1 MKANAPF
8 SGTAAAR
15 NTLSPKTQAPA
26 ANDAGPVHPGLISHA
41 LLSPTT
47 QVQILSVVDATGSTS
62 LGDIIAELPG
72 HDDPVS
78 AVFALVAAD
87 ALVVLSEGIIDAHTV
102 LARRLPSDLTGELV
116 PVDTP
121 PLPDLPRENLE
132 DKLATAQWS
141 DFVGNADAELPPDL
155 VQVPSSTLQPRILRG
170 SGRHRAAFKYAIGLQ
185 QPGVYIQLCGNE
197 AYVGYGSDV
206 GFRIAM
212 GKQMDSLP
220 DTILVI
226 TDASN
231 GLSEEDGLALE
242 RILWA
247 YVSDDA
253 DFTVV
258 NKQPNGAPISVER
271 YDQLVQFTAQVVLAL
286 RQADIMFLEGSVRQR
301 LSGPRAEP
309 DRLGAVRPFDSIPEG
324 RVMELNYRGLTALA
338 AERDDGS
345 WLLLRGSD
353 VRIDTVK
360 SASANA
366 SFQRAAWL
374 HSGLLEPAADG
385 SCYVLMRDMVFS
397 SGSAVGHF
405 VSGSKGFGLSCW
417 QPIEPE
423 DCEVDA
429 LAL

>member
-1 MKANAPF
+1 MTANATS
-8 SGTAAAR
+8 SGHAAAR
-15 NTLSPKTQAPA
+15 NPHSLSSDLLGSSGVDLA
-26 ANDAGPVHPGLISHA
+26 HPGLVTHPA
-41 LLSPTT
+41 LTPSV
-47 QVQILSVVDATGSTS
+47 QVQILSIVDATGSAS
-62 LGDIIAELPG
+62 IGDIITELPG

-78 AVFALVAAD
+78 AVFALVAAGV
-87 ALVVLSEGIIDAHTV
+87 LVVLSEGIIDAHTI
-102 LARRLPSDLTGELV
+102 LARRVPSDQSGDIV
-116 PVDTP
+116 PVDAA
-121 PLPDLPRENLE
+121 PLPDMLRENLK
-132 DKLATAQWS
+132 DKLATAQWT
-141 DFVGNADAELPPDL
+141 DFVADAEAELPPEL
-155 VQVPSSTLQPRILRG
+155 VQVPASSLQPRILLG
-170 SGRHRAAFKYAIGLQ
+170 SGRHRATFKYAVGLQ
-185 QPGVYIQLCGNE
+185 QPGVYIQLCGDQ
-197 AYVGYGSDV
+197 AYVGFGSDV

-212 GKQMDSLP
+212 GKQMDALP

-226 TDASN
+226 TDANNS
-231 GLSEEDGLALE
+231 LSEEDGLALE

-253 DFTVV
+253 GFTVV
-258 NKQPNGAPISVER
+258 NKQPDGAPVSVER

-286 RQADIMFLEGSVRQR
+286 RQGGIMFLEGSVRQR
-301 LSGPRAEP
+301 LAGPRAEP
-309 DRLGAVRPFDSIPEG
+309 ERLGAHRPFDSLPEG

-338 AERDDGS
+338 AQRDDGT

-374 HSGLLEPAADG
+374 HSGLLEMAGDG
-385 SCYVLMRDMVFS
+385 SCYVLMRDVVFS

-417 QPIEPE
+417 QPIDPD
-423 DCEVDA
+423 DCEIDA

>member
-1 MKANAPF
+1 MKANATS
-8 SGTAAAR
+8 SGRTAAR
-15 NTLSPKTQAPA
+15 NPHSPTSGLPASGGAELS
-26 ANDAGPVHPGLISHA
+26 HPGLISH
-41 LLSPTT
+41 PTLT
-47 QVQILSVVDATGSTS
+47 PSVQVQILSIVDATGSAS
-62 LGDIIAELPG
+62 ISDIIAELPG

-78 AVFALVAAD
+78 AVFALVAAG

-102 LARRLPSDLTGELV
+102 LARPRPSDPSDDLV
-116 PVDTP
+116 PVGAAP
-121 PLPDLPRENLE
+121 SPVPSSESLE
-132 DKLATAQWS
+132 DKLAVAQWS
-141 DFVGNADAELPPDL
+141 DFAGDADAELPPEL
-155 VQVPSSTLQPRILRG
+155 VQVPASSLQPRILRG
-170 SGRHRAAFKYAIGLQ
+170 SGRHRAAFKYTPGLQ
-185 QPGVYIQLCGNE
+185 QPGVYIQLCGDQ
-197 AYVGYGSDV
+197 AYVGYGGDV

-212 GKQMDSLP
+212 GRQMDALP

-226 TDASN
+226 TDVNN

-258 NKQPNGAPISVER
+258 NKQPDGAPISVER

-286 RQADIMFLEGSVRQR
+286 RQAGIMFLEGSVRQR
-301 LSGPRAEP
+301 LAGPRAEP
-309 DRLGAVRPFDSIPEG
+309 DRLGAVRPVDAIPEG
-324 RVMELNYRGLTALA
+324 RVKELNYRGLTALA

-374 HSGLLEPAADG
+374 HSGLLELAGDG
-385 SCYVLMRDMVFS
+385 SCYVLMRDMIFS

-405 VSGSKGFGLSCW
+405 VSGSKGHGLSCW
-417 QPIEPE
+417 QPIDPADSEI
-423 DCEVDA
+423 DA

>member
-1 MKANAPF
+1 MKAIATN
-8 SGTAAAR
+8 SGPVAAR
-15 NTLSPKTQAPA
+15 NPLSATSGLPA
-26 ANDAGPVHPGLISHA
+26 SGGVDLTHPGLISH
-41 LLSPTT
+41 PTLT
-47 QVQILSVVDATGSTS
+47 PSVQVQILSIVDATSSAS

-78 AVFALVAAD
+78 AAFALVAAG

-102 LARRLPSDLTGELV
+102 LARRLPSDESADLV
-116 PVDTP
+116 PVDAA

-132 DKLATAQWS
+132 DKLATAQWT
-141 DFVGNADAELPPDL
+141 DFVADADTELPPEL

-170 SGRHRAAFKYAIGLQ
+170 SGRHRAAFKYAPGLQ
-185 QPGVYIQLCGNE
+185 QPGVYIQLSGE
-197 AYVGYGSDV
+197 QAYIGFGGDV

-212 GKQMDSLP
+212 GKQMDALP

-226 TDASN
+226 TDVNN
-231 GLSEEDGLALE
+231 GLSENDGLALE

-258 NKQPNGAPISVER
+258 NKQPDGSPISPER

-286 RQADIMFLEGSVRQR
+286 RQAGIMFLEGSVRQR
-301 LSGPRAEP
+301 LAGPRAEP

-338 AERDDGS
+338 AERDDGT

-353 VRIDTVK
+353 VRVDTVK

-405 VSGSKGFGLSCW
+405 VSGSKGFGLACW
-417 QPIEPE
+417 QPIDPD
-423 DCEVDA
+423 DCDVEE
-429 LAL
+429 LAV

>member
-1 MKANAPF
+1 M
-8 SGTAAAR
+8 
-15 NTLSPKTQAPA
+15 
-26 ANDAGPVHPGLISHA
+26 
-41 LLSPTT
+41 
-47 QVQILSVVDATGSTS
+47 QILSVVDATGSAS
-62 LGDIIAELPG
+62 ISDIIAELPG

-78 AVFALVAAD
+78 AVFALVVAG

-102 LARRLPSDLTGELV
+102 LARQVPSDQSGDFV
-116 PVDTP
+116 PIEAAPSPVS
-121 PLPDLPRENLE
+121 LCESLQ
-132 DKLATAQWS
+132 DKLATAQWT
-141 DFVGNADAELPPDL
+141 DFVANADAELPPEL
-155 VQVPSSTLQPRILRG
+155 VQVPSSSLQPRILRG
-170 SGRHRAAFKYAIGLQ
+170 SGRHRAAFKYAPGLQ
-185 QPGVYIQLCGNE
+185 QPGVYIQLCGDQ
-197 AYVGYGSDV
+197 AYIGFGGDV

-212 GKQMDSLP
+212 GKQMDALP

-226 TDASN
+226 TDANDS
-231 GLSEEDGLALE
+231 LKEEDGLVLE
-242 RILWA
+242 RILWG

-258 NKQPNGAPISVER
+258 NKQPDGAPISVER

-286 RQADIMFLEGSVRQR
+286 RQADIMFLQGSVRQR
-301 LSGPRAEP
+301 LAGPRAEP
-309 DRLGAVRPFDSIPEG
+309 DRLGAPRPFDCIPEG
-324 RVMELNYRGLTALA
+324 QVMELNYRGLTALA

-374 HSGLLEPAADG
+374 HSGLLELAADG

-417 QPIEPE
+417 QPIDPE
-423 DCEVDA
+423 DTEFDE

>member
-1 MKANAPF
+1 MKAIATN
-8 SGTAAAR
+8 SGPVAAR
-15 NTLSPKTQAPA
+15 NPLSPTSDLSASDGA
-26 ANDAGPVHPGLISHA
+26 DLTYPGLISH
-41 LLSPTT
+41 PTLT
-47 QVQILSVVDATGSTS
+47 PSVQVQILSVVDATGSAS
-62 LGDIIAELPG
+62 IGEIVAELPG
-72 HDDPVS
+72 HVDPVS
-78 AVFALVAAD
+78 AIFALVAAG

-102 LARRLPSDLTGELV
+102 LARRGPSDQSGYLV
-116 PVDTP
+116 PVDAAP
-121 PLPDLPRENLE
+121 SPFPSNESLE
-132 DKLATAQWS
+132 DKLATAQWT
-141 DFVGNADAELPPDL
+141 DLPADADAELPPEL
-155 VQVPSSTLQPRILRG
+155 VQVPSTSLQPRILLG
-170 SGRHRAAFKYAIGLQ
+170 SGRHRAAFKYAPGLQ
-185 QPGVYIQLCGNE
+185 QPGVYIQLCGDQ

-212 GKQMDSLP
+212 GKQMDGLP

-242 RILWA
+242 RILWG

-253 DFTVV
+253 DFMVV
-258 NKQPNGAPISVER
+258 NKQPDGAPISAER
-271 YDQLVQFTAQVVLAL
+271 YDQLVQFTALIVLAL

-301 LSGPRAEP
+301 LAGPRAEP
-309 DRLGAVRPFDSIPEG
+309 GRLGAARPLNSIPEG

-353 VRIDTVK
+353 VRVDTVK

-374 HSGLLEPAADG
+374 HSGLLELAGDG

-417 QPIEPE
+417 QPIDPD
-423 DCEVDA
+423 DCEIDA
-429 LAL
+429 RAL

>member
-1 MKANAPF
+1 MKASATS
-8 SGTAAAR
+8 SGRMAAC
-15 NTLSPKTQAPA
+15 NPHSLSSDLLGSSGIDLA
-26 ANDAGPVHPGLISHA
+26 HPGLISH
-41 LLSPTT
+41 PTLT
-47 QVQILSVVDATGSTS
+47 PSVQVQILSIVDATGSAS

-78 AVFALVAAD
+78 AAFALVAAG

-102 LARRLPSDLTGELV
+102 LARRLPSDESADLV
-116 PVDTP
+116 PVDAA

-132 DKLATAQWS
+132 AKLATAQWT
-141 DFVGNADAELPPDL
+141 DFVADADAGLPPDL
-155 VQVPSSTLQPRILRG
+155 VQVPSSSLQPRILRG
-170 SGRHRAAFKYAIGLQ
+170 SGRNRAGFKYAPGLQ
-185 QPGVYIQLCGNE
+185 RPGVYIQLCGDQ

-212 GKQMDSLP
+212 GKQMDALP

-231 GLSEEDGLALE
+231 GLTEEDGLVLE

-247 YVSDDA
+247 YVTDDA
-253 DFTVV
+253 GFSVV
-258 NKQPNGAPISVER
+258 NKQPDGAPISVER

-286 RQADIMFLEGSVRQR
+286 RQAGIMFLEGSVRQR
-301 LSGPRAEP
+301 LAGPRAEP
-309 DRLGAVRPFDSIPEG
+309 DRLGAPRPFDSIPEG

-338 AERDDGS
+338 AERDDGT

-374 HSGLLEPAADG
+374 HSGLLELAEDG
-385 SCYVLMRDMVFS
+385 SCYVLMRDVVFS

-405 VSGSKGFGLSCW
+405 VSGSKGFGLACW
-417 QPIEPE
+417 QPIDPD
-423 DCEVDA
+423 DCEMDA

>member
-1 MKANAPF
+1 MKAIATN
-8 SGTAAAR
+8 SGPVAAR
-15 NTLSPKTQAPA
+15 NPLSATS
-26 ANDAGPVHPGLISHA
+26 GLPVSGGADLSHPGLIIH
-41 LLSPTT
+41 PTLT
-47 QVQILSVVDATGSTS
+47 PSVQVQILSIVDATGSAS
-62 LGDIIAELPG
+62 IGDIIAELPG

-78 AVFALVAAD
+78 AIFALVAAG
-87 ALVVLSEGIIDAHTV
+87 ALVVLSAGIIDAHTV
-102 LARRLPSDLTGELV
+102 LARWVPSDESSDLV
-116 PVDTP
+116 PVEAP
-121 PLPDLPRENLE
+121 PVPDLPRESLE
-132 DKLATAQWS
+132 DKLATAQWT
-141 DFVGNADAELPPDL
+141 DFAADADAELPPEL

-185 QPGVYIQLCGNE
+185 QPGVYIQLCGAE
-197 AYVGYGSDV
+197 AYVGFGGDV

-212 GKQMDSLP
+212 GKQMDALP

-226 TDASN
+226 TDANNS
-231 GLSEEDGLALE
+231 LSEEDGLALE

-253 DFTVV
+253 GFSVV
-258 NKQPNGAPISVER
+258 NKQPDGAPISVER

-286 RQADIMFLEGSVRQR
+286 RQAGVMFLQGSVRQR
-301 LSGPRAEP
+301 LAGPRSEP
-309 DRLGAVRPFDSIPEG
+309 DRLGAPRPFDSIPDG

-338 AERDDGS
+338 AERDDGT

-374 HSGLLEPAADG
+374 HSGLLELAEDG

-417 QPIEPE
+417 QPIDLD
-423 DCEVDA
+423 DCETEA
-429 LAL
+429 LAF

>member
-1 MKANAPF
+1 MKANATN
-8 SGTAAAR
+8 S
-15 NTLSPKTQAPA
+15 
-26 ANDAGPVHPGLISHA
+26 GPVAACNPHSPTSDLLASGGIDLSHPGLISH
-41 LLSPTT
+41 PTLT
-47 QVQILSVVDATGSTS
+47 PSVQVQILSIVDATGSAS
-62 LGDIIAELPG
+62 IGEIVAELPG
-72 HDDPVS
+72 HVDPVS
-78 AVFALVAAD
+78 AIFALVAAG

-102 LARRLPSDLTGELV
+102 LARPLPSAQPGDLV
-116 PVDTP
+116 PVDAAP
-121 PLPDLPRENLE
+121 SPVLSRENLE

-141 DFVGNADAELPPDL
+141 DFVADADAELPPDL
-155 VQVPSSTLQPRILRG
+155 VQVPSSSLQPRVLRG
-170 SGRHRAAFKYAIGLQ
+170 SGRHRAAFKYAPGLQ
-185 QPGVYIQLCGNE
+185 QPGVYIQLCGSE
-197 AYVGYGSDV
+197 AYVGFGGDV

-212 GKQMDSLP
+212 GKQMDALP

-231 GLSEEDGLALE
+231 GLTEEDALALE

-253 DFTVV
+253 HFTVV
-258 NKQPNGAPISVER
+258 NKQPDGAPISVDR
-271 YDQLVQFTAQVVLAL
+271 YDQLAQFTAQIVLAL
-286 RQADIMFLEGSVRQR
+286 RQAGIMFLEGSVRQR
-301 LSGPRAEP
+301 LAGPRAEP

-338 AERDDGS
+338 AELDDGT

-374 HSGLLEPAADG
+374 HSGLLELAEDG
-385 SCYVLMRDMVFS
+385 SCYVLMRDLVFS

-417 QPIEPE
+417 QPIDPD
-423 DCEVDA
+423 DCEIDA
-429 LAL
+429 RAL

>member
-1 MKANAPF
+1 MKANATS
-8 SGTAAAR
+8 SGRMAACNPNSPTSDLPASGR
-15 NTLSPKTQAPA
+15 TDLS
-26 ANDAGPVHPGLISHA
+26 HRGLISHPM
-41 LLSPTT
+41 LTPSV
-47 QVQILSVVDATGSTS
+47 QVQILSIVDATGSAS
-62 LGDIIAELPG
+62 IGDIVSELPG

-78 AVFALVAAD
+78 AIFALVAAG
-87 ALVVLSEGIIDAHTV
+87 ALAVLSEGIIDAHTI
-102 LARRLPSDLTGELV
+102 LARRVPSDQSGDLV
-116 PVDTP
+116 PVDAAP
-121 PLPDLPRENLE
+121 SPVPSRESLE

-141 DFVGNADAELPPDL
+141 DFVADAELPPDL
-155 VQVPSSTLQPRILRG
+155 VQVPSSTLRPRILRG
-170 SGRHRAAFKYAIGLQ
+170 SGRHRAAFKYAPGLQ
-185 QPGVYIQLCGNE
+185 QPGVYIQLCGDQ

-212 GKQMDSLP
+212 GKQMDGLP

-226 TDASN
+226 TDASD
-231 GLSEEDGLALE
+231 GLTEEDGLVLE
-242 RILWA
+242 RILWG

-253 DFTVV
+253 DFIVI
-258 NKQPNGAPISVER
+258 NAQPDGAPITPDR
-271 YDQLVQFTAQVVLAL
+271 YDQLVEFAGRVVLAL
-286 RQADIMFLEGSVRQR
+286 RQAGIMFLQGSVRQR
-301 LSGPRAEP
+301 LAGPRAEP
-309 DRLGAVRPFDSIPEG
+309 DRLGAPRPFDAIPEG

-338 AERDDGS
+338 AERDDGT

-374 HSGLLEPAADG
+374 HSGLLELAEDG
-385 SCYVLMRDMVFS
+385 SCYVLMRDVVFS

-417 QPIEPE
+417 QPIDPN
-423 DCEVDA
+423 DCEIGA

>member
-1 MKANAPF
+1 MKANATS
-8 SGTAAAR
+8 SGRMAACNPNSPTSDLPASGR
-15 NTLSPKTQAPA
+15 TDLS
-26 ANDAGPVHPGLISHA
+26 HPGLISH
-41 LLSPTT
+41 PTLT
-47 QVQILSVVDATGSTS
+47 PSVQVQILSVVDATGSAS
-62 LGDIIAELPG
+62 IGDIIADLPG
-72 HDDPVS
+72 HNDPVS
-78 AVFALVAAD
+78 AIFALVAAGV
-87 ALVVLSEGIIDAHTV
+87 LVVLSEGIIDAHTV
-102 LARRLPSDLTGELV
+102 LARRLPSDQPGDPV
-116 PVDTP
+116 PVDAAP
-121 PLPDLPRENLE
+121 SPVPSSENLE

-141 DFVGNADAELPPDL
+141 DFVGDAVAELPPEL
-155 VQVPSSTLQPRILRG
+155 VQVPASSLQPRILRG
-170 SGRHRAAFKYAIGLQ
+170 SGRHRAAFKYAVGLQ

-197 AYVGYGSDV
+197 AYVGYGGDV
-206 GFRIAM
+206 GLRIAM

-258 NKQPNGAPISVER
+258 NKQPDGAPISVER

-286 RQADIMFLEGSVRQR
+286 RQADIMFLQGSVRQR
-301 LSGPRAEP
+301 LAGPRAEP

-338 AERDDGS
+338 AERDDGT

-374 HSGLLEPAADG
+374 HSGLLELAGDG
-385 SCYVLMRDMVFS
+385 SCYVLMRDVVFS

-417 QPIEPE
+417 QPIDPD
-423 DCEVDA
+423 DCEIDA